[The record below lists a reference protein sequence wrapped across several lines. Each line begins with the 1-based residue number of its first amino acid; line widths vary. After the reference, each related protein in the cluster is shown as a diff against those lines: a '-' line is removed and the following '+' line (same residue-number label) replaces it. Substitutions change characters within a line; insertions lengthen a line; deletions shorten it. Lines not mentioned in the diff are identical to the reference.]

1 MQTAAFRTPEQ
12 QAQIQLQTAQIQNDL
27 NLLNQSKINDLN
39 LYNTYATNKLKNQM
53 EAEATDLNT
62 TDENQ
67 LRNNLNNVLSQYYS
81 SY

>member
-1 MQTAAFRTPEQ
+1 MRKVQNQLNFQAASNE
-12 QAQIQLQTAQIQNDL
+12 L

-67 LRNNLNNVLSQYYS
+67 LRNNLNTVLSQYYS

>member
-12 QAQIQLQTAQIQNDL
+12 QLQNQLNFQAASNEL
-27 NLLNQSKINDLN
+27 NLLNQSRLNDLN